1 MFGYTLLWMVTLS
14 TLMLILLQH
23 NVAPLGIVT
32 GHCLAE
38 SIMKNLNFH
47 VARFV
52 LFTSILAVI
61 STVLAEISGGAVA
74 LKLLFDMPIV
84 IGAVIILAIVIL
96 LLFTNTYTKLE
107 KLIIGFLSIIG
118 FEFLYEICVELTLC
132 MQVYLN
138 SLTGSPA
145 RKFPVG
151 Y

>member
-1 MFGYTLLWMVTLS
+1 MLKYIEPGLLVIVAFIGPGNWASNIAVGSMFGYTLLWMVTLS

-61 STVLAEISGGAVA
+61 STVLAEISGGSSC
-74 LKLLFDMPIV
+74 
-84 IGAVIILAIVIL
+84 
-96 LLFTNTYTKLE
+96 T
-107 KLIIGFLSIIG
+107 
-118 FEFLYEICVELTLC
+118 EIT
-132 MQVYLN
+132 
-138 SLTGSPA
+138 
-145 RKFPVG
+145 F
-151 Y
+151 